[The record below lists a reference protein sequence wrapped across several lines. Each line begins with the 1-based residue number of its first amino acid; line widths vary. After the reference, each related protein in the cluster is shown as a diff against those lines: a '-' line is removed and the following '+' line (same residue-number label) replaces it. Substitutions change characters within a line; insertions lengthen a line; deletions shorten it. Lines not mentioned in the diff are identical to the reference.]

1 MEFVLLD
8 ISLFENKAGNPAT
21 LSFQII
27 CVEKGRKRPIR
38 LKVQKILPKNFRGN
52 WLTVNDISEC
62 LRS

>member
-21 LSFQII
+21 LSLQII

-38 LKVQKILPKNFRGN
+38 LEVQKILPKNFTFFRK
-52 WLTVNDISEC
+52 S